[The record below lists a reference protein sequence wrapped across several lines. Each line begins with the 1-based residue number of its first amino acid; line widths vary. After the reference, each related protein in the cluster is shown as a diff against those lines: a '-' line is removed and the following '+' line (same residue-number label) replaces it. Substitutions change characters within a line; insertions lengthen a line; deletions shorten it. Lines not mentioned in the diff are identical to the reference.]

1 MRRVVLIVLVVLGA
15 CSLSYGQLLLPLPSG
30 PDGSQQGFSW
40 QVGARK
46 FFSSFITY
54 QYPNAQV
61 DPAFTHEWP
70 IDQWFLGLRADY
82 SASTWKAHA
91 ELWHNVT
98 RDSNLKHQN
107 SDWGPRPQYGPG
119 TPFGKSIFILG
130 KCVLDKG
137 ILGDIGVSYPVLRLG
152 ISIAPV
158 FGLRMQRFTFTSYD
172 GDMSSFYPFL
182 NGRPLPQDM
191 VYLQATIQHYYI
203 GGSLSGIFN
212 LGEGL
217 PSIELRA
224 QADYAAV
231 NLSGYDDHQGL
242 FPTASSWPIRTN
254 GWGGHLAVA
263 AALSMPPNFK
273 ISVDFDFN
281 RVRTNGEIQNVL
293 AVPPTNVYRP
303 LTLWSDQASLGIL
316 GVWRF

>member
-1 MRRVVLIVLVVLGA
+1 MNRVVLIILVVLCT
-15 CSLSYGQLLLPLPSG
+15 CSLSYGQLLPPLPSG
-30 PDGSQQGFSW
+30 PDGGLQGFSW
-40 QVGARK
+40 QFGARK

-54 QYPNAQV
+54 QYPNGQQ

-82 SASTWKAHA
+82 SASNWTART

-98 RDSNLKHQN
+98 RDSSLKHQN

-119 TPFGKSIFILG
+119 NPTGKSIFILG
-130 KCVLDKG
+130 KCALDKG

-152 ISIAPV
+152 ISVAPV

-172 GDMSSFYPFL
+172 GEVSSFYPIL
-182 NGRPLPQDM
+182 NGRRIPRDM
-191 VYLQATIQHYYI
+191 VYLQATIFHYYV

-212 LGEGL
+212 FWEGL

-224 QADYAAV
+224 QADYAGV

-242 FPTASSWPIRTN
+242 FPTASSWPIKTT
-254 GWGGHLAVA
+254 GSAGHLAVA
-263 AALSMPPNFK
+263 TALSMTPNFK

-281 RVRTNGEIQNVL
+281 RLRTNGNIHNVV
-293 AVPPTNVYRP
+293 AVPFADVYRP
-303 LTLWSDQASLGIL
+303 LTLWSDQVSLAISGL
-316 GVWRF
+316 WRF